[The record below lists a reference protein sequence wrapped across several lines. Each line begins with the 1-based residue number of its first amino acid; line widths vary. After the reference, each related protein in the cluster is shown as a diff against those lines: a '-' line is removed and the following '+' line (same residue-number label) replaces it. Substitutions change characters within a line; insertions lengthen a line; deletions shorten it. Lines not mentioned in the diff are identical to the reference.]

1 MLGSITVI
9 VLAMMGVWAITR
21 FYLEGPDLSRYDEG
35 SAPAVSGAREPSA
48 EHDEILTMQHELSA
62 SAAPWTGR
70 SRLQAMRR
78 MMDTMG
84 DEADL
89 SGITIGPV
97 STAGVAGEWV
107 LPPDRDPGRR
117 LLYVHGGA
125 FSMGSPR
132 SHRGITTRL
141 ARISRAAVLAVD
153 YRLRPEHRR
162 LDGFSDC
169 QTAYRWILAEGPEGP
184 DSPETLFLVGDSAGG
199 NLVLALIVWARD
211 AGLRAAD
218 AVVALSPPTDATFSS
233 PSLLGNAATDP
244 VVGPL
249 LGRVARLPRGVVVW
263 LSWLINRV
271 RPCDPRVSPIHAD
284 LSNLP
289 ATLLQASEAEVLVD
303 DARRYANKARAAGSE
318 VTLETWRHMLHVWH
332 VFEHRL
338 PEAQEAFRHIERFLD
353 LHVAQGRCGAAEQR
367 S

>member
-1 MLGSITVI
+1 MLSSVAVI
-9 VLAMMGVWAITR
+9 ALAVAVWAITR

-35 SAPAVSGAREPSA
+35 SAPAVSGAREPCA
-48 EHDEILTMQHELSA
+48 EHNEILTMQHELSG
-62 SAAPWTGR
+62 SPVPWTGR

-78 MMDTMG
+78 VMDAMG

-89 SGITIGPV
+89 SGITIEPV
-97 STAGVAGEWV
+97 SIGGVAGEWV
-107 LPPDRDPGRR
+107 LPLGREPGRR
-117 LLYVHGGA
+117 LLYIHGGA

-141 ARISRAAVLAVD
+141 ARISRAAVLAED
-153 YRLRPEHRR
+153 YRLMPEHRR
-162 LDGFSDC
+162 LDGLRDC
-169 QTAYRWILAEGPEGP
+169 QTAYKWILAEGPDGHG
-184 DSPETLFLVGDSAGG
+184 SPETLFVVGDSAGG

-211 AGLRAAD
+211 AGLRVAD
-218 AVVALSPPTDATFSS
+218 AVVALSPPTDATLSG

-249 LGRVARLPRGVVVW
+249 LGRIAKLPRGLVVW
-263 LSWLINRV
+263 LSWLINQV

-289 ATLLQASEAEVLVD
+289 PTLLQASEAEVLVD
-303 DARRYANKARAAGSE
+303 DARRYVNKARASGSE
-318 VTLETWRHMLHVWH
+318 VTLETWHHMLHVWH

-338 PEAQEAFRHIERFLD
+338 PEAQEAFSHIERFFELC
-353 LHVAQGRCGAAEQR
+353 LAQGRCGAAEEPP
-367 S
+367 